1 MKYGLY
7 ILGVKLV
14 KKSFLVLAFF
24 LTFVSAV
31 ALSGVL
37 HFEHADIVYPEGY
50 EENAKLVGKIFE
62 NVRQQVIELIGNDP
76 GRITIILQDKGTVSN
91 GFTNPLFHRTI
102 TLYMWPPES
111 WISFELP
118 LEDWY
123 TYLIIHEFTHMVHL
137 TYQDE
142 FTQLVSILMGF
153 PYLPQ
158 MNGPFGEGTTVFAE
172 SAFSKNSGRLNNPY
186 VSDGLYYYTIQNFP
200 SFTYKEIMPPDD
212 FRGGQLYYNFTAGF
226 YKYLVDTYGIEKM
239 KRYIALTSTIL
250 PDVEIGL
257 KYRDIFEKVFG
268 KPFDELYTDWIRSL
282 MKLNYSEG
290 DLIYKAP
297 NAKIYKLDLLG
308 EKLGVYCVEFGPATS
323 YIGSVNPRLV
333 FLSKDGKE
341 QGSKTVIA
349 LDIKYDKDKTYVL
362 TKGENFG
369 KYENQIWDFT
379 SNKLIAKGNIS
390 AFDVDNGNVYIARYD
405 AKKMKT
411 TISGKSLELL
421 IDKYVT
427 YMDVN
432 NGKLAMLTSDYEIIV
447 YDLVTKNTVVLEDD
461 AMKGPYVRFWGN
473 GLLFTRVDGKYVNPY
488 YYDLTE
494 GKLYKLGENLLVY
507 DFVVD
512 KDELYYVSYIP
523 YSVNTG
529 TGVYRIKAQKQEADL
544 VRYKPEFKFQDKK
557 YQYGSEI
564 AFRIQKMTE
573 PLTWIPIYE
582 YDIENDIRRGYIIF
596 TFGNIENDTFLVL
609 TPVFDFI
616 LTDTSFDM
624 TYSQYVGWLTMKD
637 NYQLSASYYYPTN
650 DYSLTGMLRL
660 GGFSLSPITD
670 VYSYLTFSF
679 KTRNIGLLDSVFS
692 LFTATSPAVYLNNIG
707 FGLLL
712 SSYAFGMPY
721 NVQVFGLLSND
732 KLEDLFDPEKIKS
745 NFFIAGLVDIALTKS
760 TTFEGKVALNLNQP
774 EKASYDM
781 SIASTLFTDNA
792 FLFRNAIYLRNSGIT
807 LGVTNPS
814 VETILQHGI
823 YTHFFV
829 EMYMQGLKLYPS
841 VGIFAPFSELTKPV
855 GENQEFLFYIGLNSS
870 PHGLP
875 LSLFSL
881 SLQTE
886 GY

>member
-1 MKYGLY
+1 M
-7 ILGVKLV
+7 

-226 YKYLVDTYGIEKM
+226 YKYLVDSYGIEKM

-362 TKGENFG
+362 TKAENFG
-369 KYENQIWDFT
+369 KYENQIWEIT

-390 AFDVDNGNVYIARYD
+390 AFDVDDGYLYIAQYD

-411 TISGKSLELL
+411 RVSGQGLELS
-421 IDKYVT
+421 IEKYVA

-494 GKLYKLGENLLVY
+494 MRLYKLGEDMLVY
-507 DFVVD
+507 DFAIEGED
-512 KDELYYVSYIP
+512 IYYVSYIP
-523 YSVNTG
+523 YSLNTG
-529 TGVYRIKAQKQEADL
+529 TGVYKSKIVKTESNL
-544 VRYKPEFKFQDKK
+544 VKYEYKYEFIDKEFKS
-557 YQYGSEI
+557 GSELS
-564 AFRIQKMTE
+564 FRIEKMIK
-573 PLTWIPIYE
+573 PLTWIPMYE
-582 YDIENDIRRGYIIF
+582 YNIDSDEHRGYMIF
-596 TFGNIENDTFLVL
+596 TFGNIENDTFLIV
-609 TPVFDFI
+609 TPIFDLK
-616 LTDTSFDM
+616 LTDTDFNL
-624 TYSQYVGWLTMKD
+624 TYSQYVSWFTMKD
-637 NYQLSASYYYPTN
+637 TYELLVSYYYPTS
-650 DYSLTGMLRL
+650 DYNLSGMLKI

-670 VYSYLTFSF
+670 LYGYFTFGF
-679 KTRNIGLLDSVFS
+679 KSKDIGLLDSAFN
-692 LFTATSPAVYLNNIG
+692 LFGLSVPGVYKNNIG
-707 FGLLL
+707 AGVLAT
-712 SSYAFGMPY
+712 SYLFEIPY
-721 NVQVFGLLSND
+721 KAQVFMLLSND
-732 KLEDLFDPEKIKS
+732 KIQELFSTDKLLS
-745 NFFIAGLVDIALTKS
+745 NLFTYCYLGMALGRD
-760 TTFEGKVALNLNQP
+760 TTFEAQTTIKVDSLDL
-774 EKASYDM
+774 ASYDV
-781 SIASTLFTDNA
+781 SIAKTLFTDNA
-792 FLFRNAIYLRNSGIT
+792 FLFGNMILVRNSGLT
-807 LGVTNPS
+807 LGVANPL
-814 VETILQHGI
+814 VLDGNTGTILHGI
-823 YTHFFV
+823 YGHLFV
-829 EMYMQGLKLYPS
+829 ESYVQGLKVYPS
-841 VGIFAPFSELTKPV
+841 VGLFVPFSELFSEDNTLKY
-855 GENQEFLFYIGLNSS
+855 LFYIGINTS

-875 LSLFSL
+875 QMIFG
-881 SLQTE
+881 TTVE
-886 GY
+886 